1 MIKPR
6 TQVPTLTVDLVGG
19 GSFSLADARPEY
31 MTMLIFYRGHHCPV
45 CRKQLG
51 QLKNQLAGFE
61 DLGIKTVAIS
71 TNTQELA
78 EKTKQDW
85 GLDNVTLGYGLS
97 IEKARE
103 WGLFISKGISDS
115 EPAEFSEPGLFLVNP
130 DGTLYAASIQTM
142 PFTRPNL
149 EELLG
154 GLKFVKEKNY
164 PARGEA

>member
-1 MIKPR
+1 MTKPR

-19 GSFSLADARPEY
+19 GSFSLADAQPEF
-31 MTMLIFYRGHHCPV
+31 MTMLVFYRGHHCPV
-45 CRKQLG
+45 CRKNIQQL
-51 QLKNQLAGFE
+51 QTKLADFE
-61 DLGIKTVAIS
+61 ALGIKAVAIS

-85 GLDNVTLGYGLS
+85 TIADVPLGYGLS

-103 WGLFISKGISDS
+103 WGLYISKGISDS

-130 DGTLYAASIQTM
+130 DGTLYASSIQTM
-142 PFTRPNL
+142 PFTRPDF
-149 EELLG
+149 EDLLG
-154 GLKFVKEKNY
+154 GLKFVKEKKY